1 MNGVEKAGI
10 NTDLFKAHSSRSASS
25 SKASVV
31 GTPLVEILKRDH
43 GLIILPGKGFMI
55 SIFFRRVMYFRI

>member
-43 GLIILPGKGFMI
+43 GLIIYLVK
-55 SIFFRRVMYFRI
+55 VL